1 MTHQEYVAE
10 IQLKYIPTEIK
21 ARDYGKIRSSKD
33 AYDFIYSLYDPDTI
47 GLKETFVVIFL
58 NRASNIIGYNI
69 HSSGG
74 IDSTV
79 MDIRLICAAA
89 LKCAASG
96 VIIAHNHPSG
106 NLQPSDQD
114 KKSTKNIYK
123 ALDLFNICL
132 MDHLI
137 VTPTKSNYKSFVDV
151 GIL

>member
-1 MTHQEYVAE
+1 MKQQEYVAE

-33 AYDFIYSLYDPDTI
+33 AYDFIYSLYNPDTI
-47 GLKETFVVIFL
+47 GLKETFMVIFL

-79 MDIRLICAAA
+79 LDIRLICAAA
-89 LKCAASG
+89 IKCAATS

-106 NLQPSDQD
+106 NLQPSEKD
-114 KKSTKNIYK
+114 KKSTRNINK
-123 ALDLFNICL
+123 ALEIFNICL
-132 MDHLI
+132 LDHLI
-137 VTPTKSNYKSFVDV
+137 ISPTKTQYNSFVDN